1 MKYDI
6 TTKEAPIMP
15 NLGSGCECIR
25 LLASQVA
32 PEMRQQVVPM
42 LFPALATYMSG
53 CEFLYPD
60 NSYKEITG
68 LLAHLVADSGT
79 GKGQLTG
86 CVEAIMERYRKHD
99 EEELEK
105 LVEWQRT
112 VKTRGAN
119 KEKPQRPNIALWYPP
134 SDVTSP
140 AFIQNAMACEELG
153 GHTQFYNMPEIEMAD
168 KMCGGHKQVSQT
180 IRNIFDK
187 ARAGALRATADGVTG
202 NPTLRVNISFSS
214 TPFSARKFYRN
225 DLYNG
230 TFGRIMFCYKQRQQ
244 RSGKIP
250 RQGFYNE
257 DFANRLDSFLVR
269 LEACKGRFV
278 IPRLNKLADR
288 LAEDMATLADLTDDD
303 TMWDFSKR
311 SIVTAWKCG
320 CLLYV
325 ANGLQWTKC
334 MADLV
339 EWLVYHDLWS
349 KSQVFA
355 DLLKENETAAG
366 VQRSGPKNMLDDLP
380 NTFTLQQ
387 LEALRLSMGKEKDGY
402 NNLRVWTYR
411 GFITYD
417 EQTQLYSKTQDYL
430 LGTNTR
436 RR

>member
-1 MKYDI
+1 M
-6 TTKEAPIMP
+6 T
-15 NLGSGCECIR
+15 GS
-25 LLASQVA
+25 
-32 PEMRQQVVPM
+32 
-42 LFPALATYMSG
+42 
-53 CEFLYPD
+53 
-60 NSYKEITG
+60 
-68 LLAHLVADSGT
+68 
-79 GKGQLTG
+79 
-86 CVEAIMERYRKHD
+86 
-99 EEELEK
+99 
-105 LVEWQRT
+105 
-112 VKTRGAN
+112 
-119 KEKPQRPNIALWYPP
+119 
-134 SDVTSP
+134 
-140 AFIQNAMACEELG
+140 
-153 GHTQFYNMPEIEMAD
+153 
-168 KMCGGHKQVSQT
+168 
-180 IRNIFDK
+180 
-187 ARAGALRATADGVTG
+187 
-202 NPTLRVNISFSS
+202 PTLRVNISFSS

-250 RQGFYNE
+250 RQGFYDE